1 MTSRSRAQTRAA
13 AATEPSRGPAHAR
26 SHRTHRLGRSV
37 GLVATAALAFG
48 AVGGASAL
56 TDIQGNI
63 ASADVDDLLGERPE
77 QSTPDPSDPN
87 AGKPLNILVMGSD
100 ERGGDNGH
108 EVTGVDGMRSDTTI
122 LVHVSADR
130 SRVEMVSIPRD
141 SRVDVPA
148 CDVTGGKTTAP
159 ANTRFNAAF
168 ANGAMAG
175 GDVASA
181 AACTIRTVESLTDVY
196 VDGFVVVDFA
206 GFQNM
211 VNSIDGVPICI
222 PEPIDSPKAD
232 LRLDAGWQT
241 LDGAQALGFA
251 RARYGVGDGSDLSR
265 IGRQQQL
272 LAATVNRVLSKNLL
286 ADLGQVYGFVD
297 AGTKSLTMS
306 ENLASIQSLAGLAF
320 SLKGATSG
328 NITFMTVPNTADPQ
342 DPSATV
348 VWTDEA
354 DEMWAKV
361 RADEPIAPAP
371 PPTAE
376 VPAAGT
382 DGEAPVDPAAPS
394 SDGAATGGTSANGTT
409 AGPTT
414 TEPAPVETRE
424 AGKEAFSAADET
436 ARCG

>member
-1 MTSRSRAQTRAA
+1 MPVTSRSRAQARAA
-13 AATEPSRGPAHAR
+13 AADRQSRGPSHAR
-26 SHRTHRLGRSV
+26 ALRTHGAARTV
-37 GLVATAALAFG
+37 GLVATAVLAFG

-56 TDIQGNI
+56 SNIQGNI
-63 ASADVDDLLGERPE
+63 TSSNIDGLLTDRPE
-77 QSTPDPSDPN
+77 QPDPTDPN

-100 ERGGDNGH
+100 ERGGENGH
-108 EVTGVDGMRSDTTI
+108 EVEGVEGMRSDTTI

-148 CDVTGGKTTAP
+148 CNTTSGRTTAP

-168 ANGAMAG
+168 ANGATVG
-175 GDVASA
+175 GDVDSA
-181 AACTIRTVESLTDVY
+181 AACTITTVESLTDVF

-211 VNSIDGVPICI
+211 VTAIGGVPICI
-222 PEPIDSPKAD
+222 PEAIDSPKAD
-232 LRLDAGWQT
+232 LRLDAGMQT

-272 LAATVNRVLSKNLL
+272 LAATVNQVLSKNVLS
-286 ADLGQVYGFVD
+286 DLGQIYGFVD

-306 ENLASIQSLAGLAF
+306 DNLSSIPSLAGLAF

-328 NITFMTVPNTADPQ
+328 NITFMTVPNAPDPQ
-342 DPSATV
+342 DPDAKV
-348 VWTDEA
+348 VWTSEA
-354 DEMWAKV
+354 DELWAKV
-361 RADEPIAPAP
+361 RADEPIVAPAP
-371 PPTAE
+371 AADGTA
-376 VPAAGT
+376 G
-382 DGEAPVDPAAPS
+382 GS
-394 SDGAATGGTSANGTT
+394 GAAVEATEPPSPSGAD
-409 AGPTT
+409 APTDASS
-414 TEPAPVETRE
+414 EPAPVQTKE

-436 ARCG
+436 AQCG